1 MRIPVNL
8 ETRAQDGE
16 ILVRV
21 SNDRFPDAYNTRIT
35 AEALVEWLGGFLS
48 HRSVN
53 LEHRQETLVGYAVGA
68 DFTPDLVVRVRLNQ
82 EGKRLVDEGAVVG
95 ASIEF
100 APLESYQEEDG
111 VVVYTAVSPEPELT
125 GLALT
130 ASPAVPGA
138 KILGRSAYP
147 LWAYAV
153 VDPVV
158 WELALPQ
165 EEAVRFCYF
174 PHHDPKTRL
183 VDLRAFQEAVDRV
196 MAEAVEPTPGGRLSA
211 QEIISRAK
219 AHLERHV
226 MGILVPQASRRSFTM
241 YNVLEGGGRSREV
254 KMEKELEVRNQEPEL
269 EVDLEALNEAPKEV
283 PQAQAPAPA
292 AGPVEARKEPK
303 PSPRPSAAW
312 PEVRVRGGSPV
323 AEGLFYALRAVFTGA
338 GEDVAKANEVLYR
351 SGFSARS
358 IELAGPN
365 TVLISDEVV
374 REIFLRPDAGSILR
388 NHYTVESVPGT
399 LVIRG
404 VGFTGGVVAA
414 FDSEPLN
421 LSTANHEG
429 LEQVLRPLR
438 VAAEISEEFATF
450 NLLGPA
456 WIENVFLPEVRRA
469 AAEREDAAFFQGSPN
484 QAGLLSTW
492 RALQVGLA
500 PSDYD
505 NTPAI
510 KLLSQL
516 VATLPAKYKG
526 QRPNLAI
533 YAETLLVERA
543 IEEVISRQTALGDA
557 VLADGGG
564 ALAGPEPALRV
575 RGVNVYYA
583 PQLDTGTE
591 VAEGPAA
598 PVKAVLVY
606 RPGVR
611 VAQGM
616 ALRARYIPQPGFKDR
631 IEFQEY
637 IGWLFRYPDAIV
649 RLAVI
654 A

>member
-1 MRIPVNL
+1 MRVPANL

-21 SNDRFPDAYNTRIT
+21 SNDRLPDAYNTRIT

-68 DFTPDLVVRVRLNQ
+68 DFTPDLVVRIRLNE
-82 EGKRLVDEGAVVG
+82 EGKRLVNEGAVVG

-100 APLESYQEEDG
+100 VPLESYLEEEHG

-183 VDLRAFQEAVDRV
+183 VDLRALKEAVDRV

-226 MGILVPQASRRSFTM
+226 MGILVPQASRRSFAV
-241 YNVLEGGGRSREV
+241 YNGLDDGGRSREV
-254 KMEKELEVRNQEPEL
+254 KMEKDLEVRNQEPEL

-283 PQAQAPAPA
+283 PQVQAPAPA
-292 AGPVEARKEPK
+292 APAVEARKESK

-312 PEVRVRGGSPV
+312 PEVRARGGSPV
-323 AEGLFYALRAVFTGA
+323 AEGLFYAMRAVFTGA

-351 SGFSARS
+351 SGFGARS

-374 REIFLRPDAGSILR
+374 REVFLRPDVGSILR

-414 FDSEPLN
+414 FDNEPLN
-421 LSTANHEG
+421 LSAANHEG

-438 VAAEISEEFATF
+438 VAAEVSEEFSTF

-469 AAEREDAAFFQGSPN
+469 AAKREDDAFFHGSPN
-484 QAGLLSTW
+484 QDGLLSTR
-492 RALQVGLA
+492 RAVQVDLA
-500 PSDYD
+500 PSDYG

-516 VATLPAKYKG
+516 VATLPAAYKG
-526 QRPNLAI
+526 QRTNLAI
-533 YAETLLVERA
+533 YAEALLVERA

-564 ALAGPEPALRV
+564 GALAGPEPALRV

-583 PQLDTGTE
+583 PQLDATS
-591 VAEGPAA
+591 

-611 VAQGM
+611 VAQGL

-649 RLAVI
+649 RLALSQ
-654 A
+654 

>member
-1 MRIPVNL
+1 MRIPANL

-21 SNDRFPDAYNTRIT
+21 SNDRLPDAYNTRIT

-100 APLESYQEEDG
+100 APLESYQEEGG
-111 VVVYTAVSPEPELT
+111 VVVYTALSPEPELT

-183 VDLRAFQEAVDRV
+183 VDLRALNEAVDRV

-226 MGILVPQASRRSFTM
+226 MGILVPQVSRRSFAV
-241 YNVLEGGGRSREV
+241 YNGLDDGGRSQEV
-254 KMEKELEVRNQEPEL
+254 KMEKDLEVRNQEPEL
-269 EVDLEALNEAPKEV
+269 EVDLEALNEAPKEA
-283 PQAQAPAPA
+283 PQAQAPTPTAPA
-292 AGPVEARKEPK
+292 VEARKESK

-312 PEVRVRGGSPV
+312 PEVRTRGGSPV
-323 AEGLFYALRAVFTGA
+323 AEGLFYAMRAVFTGA
-338 GEDVAKANEVLYR
+338 GEDVARANEVLYR
-351 SGFSARS
+351 SGFGARS

-374 REIFLRPDAGSILR
+374 REVFLRPDSGSILR
-388 NHYTVESVPGT
+388 NHYAVESVPGT

-414 FDSEPLN
+414 FDNEPLD
-421 LSTANHEG
+421 LSAANHEG

-438 VAAEISEEFATF
+438 VAAEVSEEFSTF

-469 AAEREDAAFFQGSPN
+469 AARREDHAFFHGSPN
-484 QAGLLSTW
+484 QDGLLSTG
-492 RALQVGLA
+492 RAVQVGLGS
-500 PSDYD
+500 SDYS

-516 VATLPAKYKG
+516 VAALPAAYKG
-526 QRPNLAI
+526 QRTNLAI

-564 ALAGPEPALRV
+564 GALAGPEPALRV

-583 PQLDTGTE
+583 PQLD
-591 VAEGPAA
+591 AA
-598 PVKAVLVY
+598 SPVKVVLVY

-611 VAQGM
+611 VAQGL

-649 RLAVI
+649 RLAVTQ
-654 A
+654 